1 MSWISW
7 EKIAKPKK
15 KERLGFKDITFFN
28 DALLAKVGWRIIKN
42 PSCMLACCLLGKY
55 CQSELFLTCKAPSSA
70 SHDWRSVLVGRDLF
84 TLQLDWMVGT
94 GERISIWDDPWLSHS
109 EQLRPVGPTTEET
122 RLLKVSDLVL
132 TGTTEWDEEKLES
145 ILPFHKEQILKIRPS
160 KLKAIDDLVWLKK
173 SSGEYSTR
181 SGYLSLMEE
190 KERLATPSTNTNAT
204 AEWLPNVWNIK
215 TAEKIKLFLWKSLHG
230 ALPVGEQFAIRNIPV
245 SPRCIRCNE
254 IETVSHLLFSCP
266 FAVKVWSLA
275 PLAHPVTSTSFL
287 TTRDGW
293 ETLRKLPTL
302 PPVGLGPRTLASWIV
317 WSLWTSR
324 NQLIFEK
331 RTYTAEETIQKALRE
346 AREWMTA

>member
-1 MSWISW
+1 
-7 EKIAKPKK
+7 
-15 KERLGFKDITFFN
+15 
-28 DALLAKVGWRIIKN
+28 
-42 PSCMLACCLLGKY
+42 MLACCLLGKY
-55 CQSELFLTCKAPSSA
+55 CQSKSFLTCKAPSSA
-70 SHDWRSVLVGRDLF
+70 SHDWRSVLVGRDLL
-84 TLQLDWMVGT
+84 TLQLGWMVGT

-132 TGTTEWDEEKLES
+132 TGTVSDGGK
-145 ILPFHKEQILKIRPS
+145 
-160 KLKAIDDLVWLKK
+160 
-173 SSGEYSTR
+173 GETSH
-181 SGYLSLMEE
+181 SL
-190 KERLATPSTNTNAT
+190 
-204 AEWLPNVWNIK
+204 
-215 TAEKIKLFLWKSLHG
+215 
-230 ALPVGEQFAIRNIPV
+230 
-245 SPRCIRCNE
+245 NE
-254 IETVSHLLFSCP
+254 HQCYRRVVTKCLLFSCP